1 MSERVNVLTIPKI
14 PTTAGVYV
22 ESMSY
27 DKAVIPIKGLTK
39 RVRL

>member
-14 PTTAGVYV
+14 PTKAGVYV

-27 DKAVIPIKGLTK
+27 ASAVIPIEGLM
-39 RVRL
+39 